1 MDRKWKVFIADD
13 HTLFRKAMVGLL
25 QSFTDIGEVKDA
37 VNGKELLTLM
47 KYAVPD
53 LAIVDL
59 QMPVMDGVETCEHIL
74 QKYPDTRIIV
84 LTMHDSDKY
93 VLHMMEM
100 GVHAFL
106 LKNTEPDE
114 LERAIRAVMTKDFY
128 ATDWVTN
135 IMRKNKQA
143 ERPEFNHT
151 LTEREKEIVRWVC
164 QELSS
169 REIAERLS
177 VSERTVQNHRFAI
190 MKKLGVKNTIGL
202 VHYAYQHG
210 IL

>member
-1 MDRKWKVFIADD
+1 MAHSWKVFIADD

-25 QSFTDIGEVKDA
+25 QSFPDVAEVKDA

-47 KYAVPD
+47 KYSAPD
-53 LAIVDL
+53 VAIVDL

-74 QKYPDTRIIV
+74 RKFPDTRVIV

-93 VLHMMEM
+93 VLHMMDL

-106 LKNTEPDE
+106 LKNTEPEE
-114 LERAIRAVMTKDFY
+114 LERAIRAVMTNDFY
-128 ATDWVTN
+128 ATDWVTS

-143 ERPEFNHT
+143 QRPEFNHA
-151 LTEREKEIVRWVC
+151 LTEREEEIIRWVC